1 MTSKMKIEKQQLY
14 VYQMKTS
21 NPGNIKIAME
31 YSIIDLLVASNDLK
45 NENCKTTSL
54 CISNESQ

>member
-31 YSIIDLLVASNDLK
+31 YSIDLLVASNDL
-45 NENCKTTSL
+45 
-54 CISNESQ
+54 